1 MGVFVREVDNEVK
14 EEEEGVCE
22 GEADFKVE
30 IPRVLE
36 AGGVSETLFP
46 LWPL

>member
-1 MGVFVREVDNEVK
+1 MK

-30 IPRVLE
+30 IPKVLE
-36 AGGVSETLFP
+36 AGGVSETSFP
-46 LWPL
+46 LWSL